1 MQIFGTVIQGLGAAL
16 DLLQARHN
24 VLAENVANAETPGY
38 RARDLDFGNVLA
50 AAFDP
55 TTPESG
61 APQSATP
68 EVQPSV
74 DRNATVKLDGN
85 SVDLD
90 MQMGELSEN
99 AFKIVAL
106 SQLLSRKLDGLKR
119 VIDGGRA

>member
-1 MQIFGTVIQGLGAAL
+1 MQIFGNVVQGLSRAL
-16 DLLQARHN
+16 DLYQARHG

-38 RARDLDFGNVLA
+38 RARELDFASELK

-55 TTPESG
+55 QAEAGGG
-61 APQSATP
+61 AATSDRQPQP
-68 EVQPSV
+68 IV
-74 DRNATVKLDGN
+74 DRDATVKLDGN

-90 MQMGELSEN
+90 IQMGELSEN

-119 VIDGGRA
+119 AIDGGRP

>member
-1 MQIFGTVIQGLGAAL
+1 MQIFGNVVQGLSRAL
-16 DLLQARHN
+16 DLYQARHG

-38 RARDLDFGNVLA
+38 RARELDFASELK

-55 TTPESG
+55 QAEAGG
-61 APQSATP
+61 APANDRLP
-68 EVQPSV
+68 QPIV
-74 DRNATVKLDGN
+74 DRGATVKLDGN

-90 MQMGELSEN
+90 IQMGELSEN

-119 VIDGGRA
+119 AIDGGRP

>member
-16 DLLQARHN
+16 DMFQARHN

-38 RARDLDFGNVLA
+38 RARDIDFGNVLA

-55 TTPESG
+55 TSTETA
-61 APQSATP
+61 APD
-68 EVQPSV
+68 VQPSV
-74 DRNATVKLDGN
+74 DRDATIKLDGN

-106 SQLLSRKLDGLKR
+106 SQLLSRKLEGLKR